1 MIRRAARR
9 AVIGIALVAFV
20 ISSCGS
26 PVRASKQYH
35 YVIPEGTAGLIAT
48 NRAPEIFPADL
59 TVRVGDSIT
68 IVNED
73 DFDQQVGPYLVKAG
87 TTMTQ
92 HFSSPG
98 VLQGACTMSMGGTLS
113 VTVLPA
119 E

>member
-1 MIRRAARR
+1 M
-9 AVIGIALVAFV
+9 
-20 ISSCGS
+20 
-26 PVRASKQYH
+26 
-35 YVIPEGTAGLIAT
+35 
-48 NRAPEIFPADL
+48 
-59 TVRVGDSIT
+59 
-68 IVNED
+68 NED
-73 DFDQQVGPYLVKAG
+73 DFDQEVGPYLVKAG